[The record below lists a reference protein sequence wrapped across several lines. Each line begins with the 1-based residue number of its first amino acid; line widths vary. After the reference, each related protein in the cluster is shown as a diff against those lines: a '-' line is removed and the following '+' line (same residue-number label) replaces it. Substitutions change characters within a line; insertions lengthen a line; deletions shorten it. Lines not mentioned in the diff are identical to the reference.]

1 MIDAV
6 AFAVTRH
13 GACNRA
19 GEHALT
25 ALRRTDKM
33 ELPVIQ
39 PSDLDRYDVAGPR
52 YTSYPTAPEWS
63 DDFGPADGH
72 AALRTASTAEAPLSL
87 YVHLPF
93 CWKMCSY
100 CGCNVIVTKD
110 RSRADGYLDLI
121 EQEVALAAA
130 ALGQRRRVAQLHF
143 GGGTPTFLD
152 ERQFERLWGILGRH
166 FTLTADAEATVE
178 VAPAVT
184 TFDQLEALIG
194 LGVNRL
200 SLGVQDLDA
209 TVQEAIG
216 RVQSPEETRAMLNF
230 ARNRGVSSVNFDLIY
245 GLPCQ
250 TTASWAETL
259 DAVVDM
265 APDRLAVYSFAYV
278 PSFKPHQRRLPVEA
292 MPTGM
297 DKVGLFRQAWARFSA
312 AGYAAVGMDH
322 FAAPHDKLAIAARA
336 GTLGRN
342 FQGYTVQRA
351 PETVAFGSSAISD
364 VGGAFVQNHRRMRDY
379 REAVE
384 AGRLPVARGLWLT
397 AEDERRRAII
407 TELMCN
413 LRVDLG
419 PGATRAYAR
428 ELEALAPL
436 ADDDLVTI
444 TEEDAGR
451 VALRVTPRGRVFL
464 RCVAMP
470 FDARLRA
477 AGADRPTY
485 SRTV

>member
-1 MIDAV
+1 
-6 AFAVTRH
+6 
-13 GACNRA
+13 
-19 GEHALT
+19 
-25 ALRRTDKM
+25 M

-63 DDFGPADGH
+63 DDFGAADGH
-72 AALRTASTAEAPLSL
+72 AALRTASTAEAPLSV

-93 CWKMCSY
+93 CWKMCTY

-110 RSRADGYLDLI
+110 RSRADAYLDLV

-130 ALGQRRRVAQLHF
+130 ALGRRRRVAQLHV

-152 ERQFERLWGILGRH
+152 ERQFARLWGILGRH
-166 FTLTADAEATVE
+166 FTLAADAEATVE

-184 TFDQLEALIG
+184 SFGQIEALVG

-200 SLGVQDLDA
+200 SLGVQDLDP

-216 RVQSPEETRAMLNF
+216 RVQSPHETRAMLNF
-230 ARNRGVSSVNFDLIY
+230 ARGLGVASVNFDLIY

-250 TTASWAETL
+250 TATSWGETL

-278 PSFKPHQRRLPVEA
+278 PDFKPHQRRLPVEE
-292 MPTGM
+292 MPTGL
-297 DKVGLFRQAWARFSA
+297 DKVGLFQQAWARLSA
-312 AGYAAVGMDH
+312 AGYTAVGMDH
-322 FAAPHDKLAIAARA
+322 FAAPHDKLAMAARA

-351 PETVAFGSSAISD
+351 PETVAFGLSAISD
-364 VGGAFVQNHRRMRDY
+364 VGGAYLQNHRRMRAY
-379 REAVE
+379 REAIE
-384 AGRLPVARGLWLT
+384 AGRLPVGRGLWLT

-413 LRVDLG
+413 LRVELG
-419 PGATRAYAR
+419 PGATTAYAA
-428 ELEALAPL
+428 ELAALDLL
-436 ADDDLVTI
+436 AEDDLLTI
-444 TEEDAGR
+444 VEGDGGR

-477 AGADRPTY
+477 RGSDRPAF